1 MLTVL
6 HIENIAVIEKA
17 DIEFTQGLNVMTGE
31 TGAGKSIV
39 IDAIGAVLG
48 QRTSRELIRTGADSA
63 LVTAIFC
70 DLPRLSWFEENA
82 IEPDEDG
89 NLLIMR
95 RLSADG
101 KNSCRVNGCPATVAQ
116 LRALGCEILNIH
128 GQHDS
133 LQMFDESYQLKF
145 IDGFGG
151 ITSEEYLKSYG
162 EYREI
167 LREMESLSMDEAE
180 KERRKDILIFQ
191 ISELERAKLKAGE
204 DEDLELRRSL
214 LKDAAKRM
222 DCVEKAFLAFNG
234 DDDTDGIYAGIM
246 NAEHV
251 LMSGALRGVSEYGHM
266 LVQSVADL
274 RRSAG
279 DILEQLR
286 DMKSALEYSP
296 EEYDEIET
304 RLDIIKRLSRKYG
317 GSVSDMLKYLEKCRV
332 ELDNIEYASDRL
344 ERLNKQLESKKSECE
359 KLAGEI
365 SDKRRTAALRLKE
378 RILDELMQLDMPK
391 VRLDIVFSEKPMD
404 SKGIDAVSFE
414 MSTNPGEGLRPINK
428 IASGGELSRI
438 MLALKTV
445 LAEND
450 EIGTLIFDEVDSG
463 VSGKAAQ
470 KVGAKLREV
479 ARYRQVI
486 SVTHLPQVAAYAGTH
501 LKISKNT
508 DGART
513 DIRVINLSRAERVD
527 EVARIISG
535 EHITE
540 ASRKH
545 AEEMIDMALKAA
557 PHKER

>member
-1 MLTVL
+1 MLSIL

-17 DIEFTQGLNVMTGE
+17 EIEFSQGLNVLTGE

-48 QRTSRELIRTGADSA
+48 QRTSRELIRTGTESA
-63 LVTAIFC
+63 QVTAIFY
-70 DLPRLSWFEENA
+70 DLPKLSWFEEND

-95 RLSADG
+95 KLSVDG
-101 KNSCRVNGCPATVAQ
+101 KNSCRVNGRPTTVAQ
-116 LRALGCEILNIH
+116 LKALGREILNIH

-133 LQMFDESYQLKF
+133 LQMFDEGYQLKF
-145 IDGFGG
+145 IDGFGD
-151 ITSEEYLKSYG
+151 ISPEEYINSYN

-180 KERRKDILIFQ
+180 KERRKDILSFQ
-191 ISELERAKLKAGE
+191 IDELERANLKLGE
-204 DEDLELRRSL
+204 DEELESRRVL
-214 LKDAAKRM
+214 LKDAAKLM
-222 DCVEKAFLAFNG
+222 DCVQQAYFAFNG
-234 DDDTDGIYAGIM
+234 DDSTDGICAGIM

-251 LMSGALRGVSEYGHM
+251 MASGALGDLGESGQM
-266 LVQSVADL
+266 LVQSTAEL
-274 RRSAG
+274 RLNAG

-286 DMKSALEYSP
+286 DLKSELEYSP

-304 RLDIIKRLSRKYG
+304 RLDILRRLSRKYG
-317 GSVSDMLKYLEKCRV
+317 GGVPEMLEYLEKCRV

-344 ERLNKQLESKKSECE
+344 ERLNKQLEVKRAGCE
-359 KLAGEI
+359 KLALEL
-365 SDKRRTAALRLKE
+365 SEKRKAAALRLKE
-378 RILDELMQLDMPK
+378 RILDELRQLDMPK
-391 VRLDIVFSEKPMD
+391 VRLDIVFSEKTMD
-404 SKGIDAVSFE
+404 LKGVDSVSFE
-414 MSTNPGEGLRPINK
+414 MSTNPGESLRPINK

-470 KVGAKLREV
+470 KVGAKLKEV
-479 ARYRQVI
+479 AQYRQVI
-486 SVTHLPQVAAYAGTH
+486 SVTHLPQVAACADTH
-501 LKISKNT
+501 LKIVKNT
-508 DGART
+508 DGERT
-513 DIRVINLSRAERVD
+513 DIKVFDLGRDERID

-535 EHITE
+535 ENITE
-540 ASRKH
+540 ASRVH
-545 AEEMIDMALKAA
+545 AEEMIDLALKKTA
-557 PHKER
+557 P

>member
-1 MLTVL
+1 MLAVL

-17 DIEFTQGLNVMTGE
+17 DIEFTQGLNVLTGE

-48 QRTSRELIRTGADSA
+48 ERTSRELIRTGADNA
-63 LVTAIFC
+63 LVTAVFC
-70 DLPRLSWFEENA
+70 DLPSLPWFEENG
-82 IEPDEDG
+82 IWPDEDG

-95 RLSADG
+95 RISTDG
-101 KNSCRVNGCPATVAQ
+101 KNICRVNGCPATVSQ
-116 LRALGCEILNIH
+116 LKALGREILNIH

-133 LQMFDESYQLKF
+133 LQMFDETYQLKF

-151 ITSEEYLKSYG
+151 ISTEEYLKCYS

-167 LREMESLSMDEAE
+167 LDEIESLSMDEAE
-180 KERRKDILIFQ
+180 KERRKDILTFQ
-191 ISELERAKLKAGE
+191 IGELERADLKAGE
-204 DEDLELRRSL
+204 DEELEARRSF

-222 DCVEKAFLAFNG
+222 DCVEQAYLAFSG
-234 DDDTDGIYAGIM
+234 DEHTDGIYAAIM
-246 NAEHV
+246 GAEHI
-251 LMSGALRGVSEYGHM
+251 LTSGSLDGIGEYGET
-266 LVQSVADL
+266 LIESVTDL
-274 RRSAG
+274 RQNAA
-279 DILEQLR
+279 DILERLR
-286 DMKSALEYSP
+286 DLKDELEFSP

-304 RLDIIKRLSRKYG
+304 RLDLIRRLSRKYG
-317 GSVSDMLKYLEKCRV
+317 GSIPEMLKYLEKCRT

-344 ERLNKQLESKKSECE
+344 EKINRQLEAKEAECQ
-359 KLAGEI
+359 KLAIEL
-365 SDKRRTAALRLKE
+365 SEKRKAAALRLKE
-378 RILDELMQLDMPK
+378 RILDELRQLDMPK
-391 VRLDIVFSEKPMD
+391 VRLDIVFTEKPMD

-414 MSTNPGEGLRPINK
+414 MSTNPGENLRPINK

-470 KVGAKLREV
+470 KVGAKLRKV
-479 ARYRQVI
+479 AKHRQVI
-486 SVTHLPQVAAYAGTH
+486 SVTHLPQVAACADTH

-513 DIRVINLSRAERVD
+513 VIKVTNLSRLERID

-535 EHITE
+535 EKITE
-540 ASRKH
+540 ASRRH
-545 AEEMIDMALKAA
+545 AEEMIDMAAKS
-557 PHKER
+557 

>member
-1 MLTVL
+1 MLSIL

-17 DIEFTQGLNVMTGE
+17 EIEFSYGLNVMTGE

-48 QRTSRELIRTGADSA
+48 QRTSRELIRTGAESA
-63 LVTAIFC
+63 QVTAIFC
-70 DLPRLSWFEENA
+70 DLPKLSWFEEND

-101 KNSCRVNGCPATVAQ
+101 KNSCRVNGRPTTVAQ
-116 LRALGCEILNIH
+116 LKALGREILNIH

-133 LQMFDESYQLKF
+133 LQMFDEGYQLKF
-145 IDGFGG
+145 IDGFGD
-151 ITSEEYLKSYG
+151 ISLEEYIRSYN

-180 KERRKDILIFQ
+180 KERRKDILSFQ
-191 ISELERAKLKAGE
+191 IDELERANLKVGE
-204 DEDLELRRSL
+204 DEELESRRAL
-214 LKDAAKRM
+214 LKNAAKLM
-222 DCVEKAFLAFNG
+222 DCVQQAYFAFNG
-234 DDDTDGIYAGIM
+234 DDYTDGIYAGIM
-246 NAEHV
+246 NAEHI
-251 LMSGALRGVSEYGHM
+251 MTSGALNDLGESAQK
-266 LVQSVADL
+266 LVQSTTEL
-274 RRSAG
+274 RLNAG
-279 DILEQLR
+279 DILERLR
-286 DMKSALEYSP
+286 DLKNELEYSP

-304 RLDIIKRLSRKYG
+304 RLDILRRLSRKYG
-317 GSVSDMLKYLEKCRV
+317 GSVPEMLEYLEKCRV

-344 ERLNKQLESKKSECE
+344 ERLNKQLEIKRAECE
-359 KLAGEI
+359 KLASEL
-365 SDKRRTAALRLKE
+365 SEKRKASALRLKE
-378 RILDELMQLDMPK
+378 RILDELRQLDMPK
-391 VRLDIVFSEKPMD
+391 VRLDIVFSEKTMD

-414 MSTNPGEGLRPINK
+414 MSTNPGENLRPINK

-479 ARYRQVI
+479 AQYRQVI
-486 SVTHLPQVAAYAGTH
+486 SVTHLPQVAACADTH
-501 LKISKNT
+501 LKIVKNT
-508 DGART
+508 DGERT
-513 DIRVINLSRAERVD
+513 DIKVFDLSRDERIE

-535 EHITE
+535 ENITE
-540 ASRKH
+540 ASRVH
-545 AEEMIDMALKAA
+545 AEEMIDLALGKQR
-557 PHKER
+557 P

>member
-17 DIEFTQGLNVMTGE
+17 DIEFSDGLNVMTGE

-48 QRTSRELIRTGADSA
+48 QRTSRELIRTGAESA

-70 DLPRLSWFEENA
+70 DLPRLSWFEENG

-101 KNSCRVNGCPATVAQ
+101 KNSCRVNSCPATVAQ

-133 LQMFDESYQLKF
+133 LQMFDEGYQLKF

-151 ITSEEYLKSYG
+151 VSSEDYIKSYG

-180 KERRKDILIFQ
+180 KERRKDILAFQ
-191 ISELERAKLKAGE
+191 IEELERANLKAGE
-204 DEDLELRRSL
+204 DEDLESRRGL

-222 DCVEKAFLAFNG
+222 DCVQRAFLDFNG

-251 LMSGALRGVSEYGHM
+251 LMSGALRGVSEYGQM

-286 DMKSALEYSP
+286 DMKNALEYSP

-304 RLDIIKRLSRKYG
+304 RLDIIRRLSRKYG
-317 GSVSDMLKYLEKCRV
+317 GSVHDMLKYLEKCRV

-344 ERLNKQLESKKSECE
+344 ERLNKQLEAKRAECE
-359 KLAGEI
+359 KLAAELSG
-365 SDKRRTAALRLKE
+365 KRKAAALRLKE

-404 SKGIDAVSFE
+404 SRGIDAVSFE
-414 MSTNPGEGLRPINK
+414 MSTNPGESLRPISK

-479 ARYRQVI
+479 ARFRQVI
-486 SVTHLPQVAAYAGTH
+486 SVTHLPQVAAYADTH
-501 LKISKNT
+501 LKIVKNT

-513 DIRVINLSRAERVD
+513 DIKVSSLSRSERIN

-535 EHITE
+535 ENITE
-540 ASRKH
+540 ASLTH
-545 AEEMIDMALKAA
+545 AEEMIDMAG
-557 PHKER
+557 ES